1 MDEPQ
6 SLGLEAIAID
16 LDGTLVDSL
25 PDLARAANYTLAQ
38 RGLSP
43 LDEGTVRG
51 MIGDGIDTLLLRCL
65 QRALGR
71 DPETAELVAA
81 IPEMRE
87 FYAGH
92 VFEHSRIYPGVL
104 AALKQWRERDIRLA
118 CVTNKASELTL
129 PLLRGAGLDGFF
141 EAVYCADVPAD
152 RKPAPAMLLR
162 LLAEHRI
169 APARCAMIG
178 DSSHD
183 IHAAQA
189 AGVLAIGVDYGYGDP
204 GAGRDPPS
212 VVLLS
217 SLEQLRV

>member
-1 MDEPQ
+1 MAEPQ

-25 PDLARAANYTLAQ
+25 PDLACAANYTLAQ
-38 RGLSP
+38 RGLAP
-43 LDEGTVRG
+43 LDESTVRG

-65 QRALGR
+65 HRALGR

-87 FYAGH
+87 FYGSH
-92 VFEHSRIYPGVL
+92 VFEHSRVYPGVL
-104 AALKQWRERDIRLA
+104 VALEQWRERGIRLA

-129 PLLRGAGLDGFF
+129 PLLQGAGLDGYF
-141 EAVYCADVPAD
+141 EAVYCADTPAE
-152 RKPAPAMLLR
+152 RKPAPVMLLR
-162 LLAEHRI
+162 LLAELEI

-178 DSSHD
+178 DSIHD

-189 AGVLAIGVDYGYGDP
+189 AGILAIGVDYGYGDP
-204 GAGRDPPS
+204 GAGRDPPEQM
-212 VVLLS
+212 LLS
-217 SLEQLRV
+217 SLEHLRI